1 MNIETITPA
10 MLEAILHQITN
21 SGKWAA
27 GSGLSF
33 WVANTMPDKST
44 LELASAVTGWGLAL
58 VCIFTLGKTVRF
70 LFTKI
75 QEKDA
80 QIQKFLEDAVKKA
93 EEHERSHDS

>member
-1 MNIETITPA
+1 
-10 MLEAILHQITN
+10 MLEAIIHQISN

-27 GSGLSF
+27 GSGASF
-33 WVANTMPDKST
+33 WIANTVPDKSV

-70 LFTKI
+70 LFAKI

-93 EEHERSHDS
+93 EDHEKHQ